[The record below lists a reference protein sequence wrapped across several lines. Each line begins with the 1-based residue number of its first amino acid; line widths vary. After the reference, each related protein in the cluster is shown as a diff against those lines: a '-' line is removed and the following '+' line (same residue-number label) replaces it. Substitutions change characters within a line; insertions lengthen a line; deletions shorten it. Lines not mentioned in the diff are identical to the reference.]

1 MQVKFYGVLSLGNS
15 NPGSHQVK
23 NQFNGIGLITE
34 GGIDVQLQALHRC
47 SGHGIMGHHIT
58 DQVFCC
64 FKFQW
69 IRVFFPVIIQ
79 YFLKFTPVVSA

>member
-1 MQVKFYGVLSLGNS
+1 MQVKFYGMLSLGNS

-47 SGHGIMGHHIT
+47 SGHGIMG
-58 DQVFCC
+58 
-64 FKFQW
+64 
-69 IRVFFPVIIQ
+69 
-79 YFLKFTPVVSA
+79 Y